1 MGVYDLSSFKL
12 LTQKWWHIRISSY
25 GIGLKSIQKVVVC
38 LYDVHITIMSAGESW
53 QASHC
58 YSSQGP
64 QLGMTNDLF
73 PLIVAFITLSS
84 RDEASRSVSA
94 RFPFCSVTQ
103 EHGFFSNRVVL
114 LCSTR

>member
-12 LTQKWWHIRISSY
+12 LAQKWWHIRISSY
-25 GIGLKSIQKVVVC
+25 GLKSIQKVVVC
-38 LYDVHITIMSAGESW
+38 LYDVHITIMSAGVSW

-84 RDEASRSVSA
+84 RDEASRSVSV
-94 RFPFCSVTQ
+94 RFHFCSVTQ
-103 EHGFFSNRVVL
+103 EHGFFGNRIIL
-114 LCSTR
+114 LSSTR